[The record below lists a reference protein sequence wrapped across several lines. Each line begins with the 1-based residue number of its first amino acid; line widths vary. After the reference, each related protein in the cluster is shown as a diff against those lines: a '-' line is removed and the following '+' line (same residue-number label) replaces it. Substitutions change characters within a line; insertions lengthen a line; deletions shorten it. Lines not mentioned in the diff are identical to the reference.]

1 MIKGE
6 CEIIINE
13 CILVH
18 FYYFLQNLKVFIIYK
33 LKIHKS
39 MFIKNKE
46 IQTLIWEI
54 TWLLLKYGFTDQL
67 GLEVN
72 SHLNI

>member
-13 CILVH
+13 CILVL

-33 LKIHKS
+33 LNIHKT

-54 TWLLLKYGFTDQL
+54 TWLLLKYCFS
-67 GLEVN
+67 LEVN